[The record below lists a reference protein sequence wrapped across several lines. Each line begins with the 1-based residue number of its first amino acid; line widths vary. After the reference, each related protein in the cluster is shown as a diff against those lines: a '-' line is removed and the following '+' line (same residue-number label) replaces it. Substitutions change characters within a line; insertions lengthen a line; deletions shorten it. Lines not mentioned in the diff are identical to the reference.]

1 MAPQYPLYQERIIVD
16 PDILAGKPVIK
27 GTRIPVDLILKR
39 LAQDLDIQRL
49 LEAYPRLTVQDIQAC
64 IEYAQSLVE
73 GEMIYPAP
81 AHL

>member
-1 MAPQYPLYQERIIVD
+1 MSPKSLLYQERIIID
-16 PDILAGKPVIK
+16 PEILTGKPVIK

-39 LAQDLDIQRL
+39 LAQDLDIQHL
-49 LEAYPRLTVQDIQAC
+49 LEAYPRLTIEDIRAC
-64 IEYAQSLVE
+64 IEYAQNLVE